1 MKDCEQ
7 ANDENPCEAPAEA
20 PAEANSLLA
29 WKIVRQ
35 LAGWG
40 LLLIGLAGLILP
52 ILPGWFFIAWGVVT
66 LAPDVPFF
74 GRLLDRVAH
83 RVPQLRAAIERVRG
97 QPEN

>member
-1 MKDCEQ
+1 MTDLEQ
-7 ANDENPCEAPAEA
+7 PPDENPYRTPTADDDPNRAA
-20 PAEANSLLA
+20 AAAKSLSS

-83 RVPQLRAAIERVRG
+83 
-97 QPEN
+97 